1 MKKRIVIKVGSA
13 VLTENNHIAKERM
26 LNLVTLIANLKKKYD
41 VVLVTSGAVAA
52 GYAALKLDK
61 SKQIGKKALAAAG
74 QPILMTSYKKKFDI
88 YNIDTAQILLT
99 EDDFD
104 SRKRTKMF
112 QEIINAHLNNDIL
125 PIVNENDIT
134 STPEQLFGDNDQ
146 LSANVAYAIDAELLV
161 ILSDIDGYYD
171 ANPDKHKDAKLYK
184 VLDHIPKDALK
195 EDFTPKNPFATGG
208 IVTKLMAADFLL
220 KYNKKMFLCNG
231 FDLESA
237 RSFLLED
244 KHTLGT
250 LFKPSN
256 D

>member
-13 VLTENNHIAKERM
+13 VLTEKNQIAKERM
-26 LNLVTLIANLKKKYD
+26 LNLVTLIAHLKKIYD

-112 QEIINAHLNNDIL
+112 QEIINAHLENDIL

-146 LSANVAYAIDAELLV
+146 LSANVAYAIDSEILV

-184 VLDHIPKDALK
+184 VLHEIPKNALK
-195 EDFTPKNPFATGG
+195 EEYTPKNPFATGG

-220 KYNKKMFLCNG
+220 KHNKKMFLCNG
-231 FDLESA
+231 FDLSSA
-237 RSFLLED
+237 ESFLLDGE
-244 KHTLGT
+244 HTLGT
-250 LFKPSN
+250 LFTPKG
-256 D
+256 